1 MPRGSRRLSDGCVE
15 LLRRAD
21 VILHAGD
28 VSRLSVLEDLRT
40 LGRVE
45 AVHGNA
51 DEPALQALL
60 PERLVVEVGAARV
73 GPVPDAGPRAGR
85 HERLLDW
92 VPRCA
97 AVVYRHTHLSEAPP
111 GGETWV
117 GKPRRPTER
126 RRGPLRSLALIQV
139 DEGVSAEIVRLP

>member
-60 PERLVVEVGAARV
+60 PERLVVEVEAARV
-73 GPVPDAGPRAGR
+73 GLVHDAGPRAGR

-92 VPRCA
+92 FPGCA
-97 AVVYRHTHLSEAPP
+97 AIVYGHTHLPEATRVGEMWIVNP
-111 GGETWV
+111 GS
-117 GKPRRPTER
+117 PTER
-126 RRGPLRSLALIQV
+126 RRGPFRSLALIQV
-139 DEGVSAEIVRLP
+139 NESVSAEIVRLP